1 MIQVNFTPGPSFRS
15 LATNGH
21 NEWLRWC
28 NRNRDKLRMQGGRQ
42 IYVDRG
48 LRLLS
53 TLEVAMEGLRPDED
67 TWYTAP
73 EEAT

>member
-1 MIQVNFTPGPSFRS
+1 
-15 LATNGH
+15 
-21 NEWLRWC
+21 
-28 NRNRDKLRMQGGRQ
+28 MQGGRQ